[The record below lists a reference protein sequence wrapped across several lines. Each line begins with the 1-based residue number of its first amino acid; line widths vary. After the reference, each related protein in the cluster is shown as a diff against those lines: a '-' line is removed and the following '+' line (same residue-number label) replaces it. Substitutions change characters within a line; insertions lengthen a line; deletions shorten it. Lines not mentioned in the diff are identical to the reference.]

1 MSKAR
6 HARPSR
12 AGKAASAAMKATPG
26 IALGAAL
33 AAGAATPAGASA
45 RIPYPETVPQ
55 AVHVH
60 VTAQRFYTVQPGQYL
75 SEIAGSQ
82 CGNPADWRSLYSA
95 NQGKISDPDMIYP
108 GEHLVLDCSAPVTQD
123 SRQDPAP
130 HQQAVTDAVSGGILS
145 PAQIGALW
153 LEAGGSPAAEGT
165 AECIAHFESGDN
177 TNAISPTD
185 DFGEFQI
192 NASHGP
198 AMATLN
204 PLANAR
210 AAVEISDDGTNWF
223 PWTTRPDCV

>member
-1 MSKAR
+1 
-6 HARPSR
+6 
-12 AGKAASAAMKATPG
+12 MKATPG

-33 AAGAATPAGASA
+33 ATGAATPAGASV

-95 NQGKISDPDMIYP
+95 NQGKVSDPDMIYP
-108 GEHLVLDCSAPVTQD
+108 GEHLVIDCSAPVTQY
-123 SRQDPAP
+123 RAP
-130 HQQAVTDAVSGGILS
+130 QAVTETVSGGILS

-153 LEAGGSPAAEGT
+153 LDAGGSPAAEDT
-165 AECIAHFESGDN
+165 AECIAHFESGGN
-177 TNAISPTD
+177 TSAISPTD
-185 DFGEFQI
+185 DFGVFQI

-198 AMATLN
+198 EMATLN
-204 PLANAR
+204 PLGNAR
-210 AAVEISDDGTNWF
+210 AAVEISADGTNWS
-223 PWTTRPDCV
+223 PWTTAPSCGV